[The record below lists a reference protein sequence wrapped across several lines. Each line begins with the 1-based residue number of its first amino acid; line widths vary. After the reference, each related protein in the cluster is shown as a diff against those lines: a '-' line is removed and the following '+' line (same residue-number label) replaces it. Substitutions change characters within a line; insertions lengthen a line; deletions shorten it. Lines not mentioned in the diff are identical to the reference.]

1 MIVVDMKNDMNDN
14 DDNSYNNVIIM
25 LKSLCL
31 NNKIVWS
38 NIIDIILIAQNTN
51 TKSHI
56 NNNKSSFVSELE
68 SVIIE
73 LMKQEN
79 LCMILFDILND
90 TNDIHMIKRAQQFLN
105 GYKVLINYIGFSIDT
120 FANGILLADN
130 WINTIINSILNIV
143 NSDSNEIVIKSFC
156 SLVAYDILPRNAEI
170 AILRNLIAIEND
182 KTDFI
187 ISKVSDDWSFQSI
200 ELILR
205 DTSSNI
211 DTYTR
216 QRFDITSN
224 HFNNLIKQLI
234 NRVLVGYEPKVLL
247 ETIFLRKPYNN
258 GVVKSIISVFP
269 QQHIPLMIHSIASL
283 WGNKYFLSKG
293 NYKMIEY
300 LTQALLLALDRI
312 DKLALE
318 YSGDIPIS
326 LSISLCNGIS
336 SYFESNDKAV
346 RIKGMLVATKYST
359 IMGNPIKFDELQEYN
374 ISEDTKNSDDLGTIN
389 VQTND
394 GSTSDSSSENDNESD
409 FEAYD
414 LEEELDNP
422 DLVMRST
429 YLISCLEM
437 LQLSTEA
444 HDKHKSALVSIPS
457 IVDNNPA
464 DLHDLSGPLTAELL
478 RLTNLFNIDNFD
490 DLRNSA
496 ILSLLVKSPI
506 DTIPVITRC
515 FSDGNYSIGD
525 QLIAMSLLI
534 QSAYRLAEIS
544 TSSTTSSRTASEQ
557 IPLSSLSLEPID
569 DKSKSMV
576 SSSKTTIKR
585 AAKLAQS
592 KKTIIYFQNKF
603 LGLSHL
609 YHEPLFQLL
618 SKFDTTIREKEVKK
632 PSVFQEAN
640 IDKLPSSLTSSL
652 SSIFVKDMVI
662 ETNNPI
668 NDSNSLHYLIPSK
681 AMSALGQL
689 VKCLHNTTIQ
699 RTYAL
704 KVIQTCLLFVSSSS
718 LDMRQSSLFALYE
731 AIKLLSLESSS
742 SSSSTV
748 MNSASITPLGILQNL
763 SRYDNN
769 PNNDN
774 DILANP
780 LIVNIIDWCV
790 KTANSDPDTLCRSLK
805 FEIIK
810 IAINDK

>member
-1 MIVVDMKNDMNDN
+1 
-14 DDNSYNNVIIM
+14 
-25 LKSLCL
+25 
-31 NNKIVWS
+31 
-38 NIIDIILIAQNTN
+38 
-51 TKSHI
+51 
-56 NNNKSSFVSELE
+56 
-68 SVIIE
+68 
-73 LMKQEN
+73 
-79 LCMILFDILND
+79 
-90 TNDIHMIKRAQQFLN
+90 
-105 GYKVLINYIGFSIDT
+105 
-120 FANGILLADN
+120 
-130 WINTIINSILNIV
+130 
-143 NSDSNEIVIKSFC
+143 
-156 SLVAYDILPRNAEI
+156 
-170 AILRNLIAIEND
+170 
-182 KTDFI
+182 
-187 ISKVSDDWSFQSI
+187 
-200 ELILR
+200 
-205 DTSSNI
+205 
-211 DTYTR
+211 
-216 QRFDITSN
+216 
-224 HFNNLIKQLI
+224 
-234 NRVLVGYEPKVLL
+234 
-247 ETIFLRKPYNN
+247 
-258 GVVKSIISVFP
+258 
-269 QQHIPLMIHSIASL
+269 MIHSIASL

-346 RIKGMLVATKYST
+346 RVKGMLVATKYST

-374 ISEDTKNSDDLGTIN
+374 ISEDTKNSDNLGTIN

-422 DLVMRST
+422 DLVIRST

-490 DLRNSA
+490 NLRNCA

-506 DTIPVITRC
+506 DTIPVITRS

-544 TSSTTSSRTASEQ
+544 TSSSSSSSSSSTSTSSTTSEQ
-557 IPLSSLSLEPID
+557 ISLSALSLEPID
-569 DKSKSMV
+569 DKTKSMV

-603 LGLSHL
+603 LGVSNL
-609 YHEPLFQLL
+609 YYEPLFQLL

-662 ETNNPI
+662 ETNNTI

-748 MNSASITPLGILQNL
+748 INSASITPLGILQNL
-763 SRYDNN
+763 SRYDSN

>member
-1 MIVVDMKNDMNDN
+1 M
-14 DDNSYNNVIIM
+14 
-25 LKSLCL
+25 
-31 NNKIVWS
+31 
-38 NIIDIILIAQNTN
+38 
-51 TKSHI
+51 
-56 NNNKSSFVSELE
+56 
-68 SVIIE
+68 
-73 LMKQEN
+73 
-79 LCMILFDILND
+79 
-90 TNDIHMIKRAQQFLN
+90 
-105 GYKVLINYIGFSIDT
+105 
-120 FANGILLADN
+120 
-130 WINTIINSILNIV
+130 
-143 NSDSNEIVIKSFC
+143 
-156 SLVAYDILPRNAEI
+156 
-170 AILRNLIAIEND
+170 
-182 KTDFI
+182 
-187 ISKVSDDWSFQSI
+187 
-200 ELILR
+200 
-205 DTSSNI
+205 
-211 DTYTR
+211 
-216 QRFDITSN
+216 
-224 HFNNLIKQLI
+224 
-234 NRVLVGYEPKVLL
+234 
-247 ETIFLRKPYNN
+247 RKPYNN
-258 GVVKSIISVFP
+258 VVVQSIISVFP

-346 RIKGMLVATKYST
+346 RVKGMLVATKYST

-374 ISEDTKNSDDLGTIN
+374 ISEDTKNSDNLGTIN

-422 DLVMRST
+422 DLVIRST

-490 DLRNSA
+490 NLRNCA

-506 DTIPVITRC
+506 DTIPVITRS

-544 TSSTTSSRTASEQ
+544 TSSSSSSSSSSTSTSSTTSEQ
-557 IPLSSLSLEPID
+557 ISLSALSLEPID
-569 DKSKSMV
+569 DKTKSMV

-603 LGLSHL
+603 LGVSNL
-609 YHEPLFQLL
+609 YYEPLFQLL

-662 ETNNPI
+662 ETNNTI

-748 MNSASITPLGILQNL
+748 INSASITPLGILQNL
-763 SRYDNN
+763 SRYDSN